1 MATPA
6 LLPAPKWELPEIKAT
21 VPVIETKKTTGI
33 FRNIWAGI
41 KKLFTNEN
49 PPVTA
54 EGQKVILQDKD
65 GNPIVAKT
73 TNVNWEA
80 ILSGVG
86 ALVGIFTQTKAQ
98 SQEESQVSPQIQ
110 NDQNVR
116 SGKTAI
122 ILVIVGVLVL
132 IGSLFAINKFKKMK

>member
-1 MATPA
+1 MATVP

-33 FRNIWAGI
+33 LRNIWAFT

-49 PPVTA
+49 PPITA
-54 EGQKVILQDKD
+54 DGQKVILQDKD

-80 ILSGVG
+80 ILGSVG
-86 ALVGIFTQTKAQ
+86 ALIGIFTNRSQTQA
-98 SQEESQVSPQIQ
+98 ESQVSPQIQ